1 LAIRLLERLGPPGS
15 PLRRARAALLL
26 ALAVLVLWL
35 VGPYAPWLLPGDPT
49 LVPSPG
55 QSRIH
60 TVLVGLW
67 WAAAANA
74 LLCTGL
80 LASARLWAQ
89 PGEGAARDA
98 RGPSPRIWLLLLAA
112 AALAGALR
120 WPLVQGSLWWD
131 EAWSVRHTVVG
142 QLEPAE
148 GGPGVEF
155 HAVPWIDT
163 LWNYRAP
170 TNHVAYSVSARLSHA
185 VWRAATG
192 ADRSAFDEVAL
203 RLPAWL
209 AALGAV
215 VAIGLLVHALGFPAA
230 APAAAFLL
238 AIHPWYIR
246 YGADG
251 RGYSFVVLFGLSA
264 ALLLLRALREDRW
277 RWWLGYAAA
286 QLLVLWTLPIAVYLP
301 LALGGAAVVAIAAGP
316 PARRSRLLR
325 LFAANLLAAMAYLQV
340 MAPNL
345 AQAVLLERLLGE
357 VARFDL
363 AWLQR
368 LFVFATT
375 GLHVRMPELPDVD
388 FPTLHTVSPAV
399 RVAVSYVLPA
409 LFAAGLVRTVR
420 RGGAPERAVAL
431 ALLAA
436 PLLLV
441 LHRAFD
447 GFFAYQRFAIYSLI
461 PAVAFLAI
469 GLEGLLRA
477 LLRGAEARWA
487 VPAGLAAGLAAYQL
501 ALAPL
506 TRILL
511 TFPQAPA
518 REVAEFMAKQETDH
532 PDGVMKLGVGIGGQ
546 VPRVYDPFIVEVTS
560 AEGLLAALEQARAEG
575 RPLYASHGYHAQNSR
590 NYPRLMA
597 LLEDPELFEPVA
609 RFDGLESEHVYR
621 VLRYTG
627 APPPRERAARE
638 GRARLSGP
646 GASR

>member
-1 LAIRLLERLGPPGS
+1 
-15 PLRRARAALLL
+15 
-26 ALAVLVLWL
+26 
-35 VGPYAPWLLPGDPT
+35 
-49 LVPSPG
+49 
-55 QSRIH
+55 
-60 TVLVGLW
+60 
-67 WAAAANA
+67 
-74 LLCTGL
+74 
-80 LASARLWAQ
+80 
-89 PGEGAARDA
+89 
-98 RGPSPRIWLLLLAA
+98 
-112 AALAGALR
+112 
-120 WPLVQGSLWWD
+120 
-131 EAWSVRHTVVG
+131 
-142 QLEPAE
+142 
-148 GGPGVEF
+148 
-155 HAVPWIDT
+155 
-163 LWNYRAP
+163 
-170 TNHVAYSVSARLSHA
+170 
-185 VWRAATG
+185 
-192 ADRSAFDEVAL
+192 
-203 RLPAWL
+203 
-209 AALGAV
+209 
-215 VAIGLLVHALGFPAA
+215 
-230 APAAAFLL
+230 
-238 AIHPWYIR
+238 
-246 YGADG
+246 
-251 RGYSFVVLFGLSA
+251 
-264 ALLLLRALREDRW
+264 
-277 RWWLGYAAA
+277 
-286 QLLVLWTLPIAVYLP
+286 
-301 LALGGAAVVAIAAGP
+301 
-316 PARRSRLLR
+316 
-325 LFAANLLAAMAYLQV
+325 
-340 MAPNL
+340 
-345 AQAVLLERLLGE
+345 
-357 VARFDL
+357 
-363 AWLQR
+363 
-368 LFVFATT
+368 
-375 GLHVRMPELPDVD
+375 MPELPDVD

-487 VPAGLAAGLAAYQL
+487 VPAGLVAGLAAYQI

-532 PDGVMKLGVGIGGQ
+532 PDGVMKLGVGMGGQ

-560 AEGLLAALEQARAEG
+560 AEGLLAALEQVRAEG
-575 RPLYASHGYHAQNSR
+575 RPLYASHGYHAQNRR

-609 RFDGLESEHVYR
+609 RFDGIESEHVYR

-627 APPPRERAARE
+627 APPPRERGARE